1 MIVTIERN
9 LIGRRRENF
18 QKISKNI
25 EQYIKEI
32 ENMKEEL
39 REMKDAQYSFNRNLR
54 TIIQTRGEKIIQKN
68 SPDPKKD
75 TGLHI
80 ARANQVLRRMKKTNS
95 KTYLGR
101 LSNL

>member
-32 ENMKEEL
+32 ENMKERIEKIAT
-39 REMKDAQYSFNRNLR
+39 RYGIEVSQVEQGKGGFIIDSSKEKHESVTDIVIDSFNDYKSEN
-54 TIIQTRGEKIIQKN
+54 
-68 SPDPKKD
+68 
-75 TGLHI
+75 
-80 ARANQVLRRMKKTNS
+80 
-95 KTYLGR
+95 
-101 LSNL
+101 